1 MQARHAVS
9 LPLHMNQENNHHPVH
24 PTPLH
29 RGRGWGWVH
38 FFHNLKIA
46 FRNLLKYK
54 FQTLV
59 SVSALAVG
67 MVTLAATHFVL
78 KHMGPPSISKEEYYD
93 RCYVAYFPCNSYRI
107 PVENDTSAQE
117 FIYLPVEKVSPEMHD
132 ALFSGGPLPGVE
144 RVIRNAFMGGI
155 TMGSSMTF
163 NLADGT
169 QRAGAHYYYIKQAED
184 LNFWGIR
191 SAITGE
197 KIPVLNDK
205 EAVICHTLAQTIFD
219 KDNPIGCTVGLTHNG
234 EWKEFTIRD
243 VYSTD
248 CIADGVETGIYVHAD
263 GMTDDYLRNYCLVL
277 QEGQDP
283 KEVEAE
289 LTRRLKHFDGIS
301 ARLTPLSVN
310 NAEKTRSLLIT
321 RTIVYL
327 ISSLILAAALIGFLK
342 MQLQLFRMRQ
352 REVALRRVHG
362 ATSRSIFRLFACE
375 TILTFV
381 LAGIVAFIL
390 AILLID
396 FANTSL
402 TPYINDSGWHIDGVY
417 ESVAVIL
424 GATLLLSL
432 VVVWF
437 TVRTMMR
444 QRQSM
449 AMQLHRSRGHALRNT
464 MLGIQI
470 AICILFVG
478 GSLAL
483 THFSELALKGFNV
496 PENDDF
502 YKKCIMVRP
511 YDIEDSPKIMEYL
524 HTEAKDI
531 ECFIP
536 IRNSYFRIKEI
547 LEDPKAKE
555 ELGYLWIRQY
565 NVSDSTLLNFW
576 NRSIRWILPPKERTD
591 CLLLSDSL
599 YAKMEHYG
607 LTASGVLQP
616 EEGLPYRIGGTF
628 ATLPYMDNN
637 RLSNTCQ
644 VMYIRNWSQESV
656 SEIIVQPKKGA
667 YERVFAN
674 LKDEMHRIN
683 PKPLDPRVVNLRET
697 LDPEIRLFELM
708 QRASWILS
716 GVCLVICLM
725 GIWSTIA
732 LDTRSR
738 QKEVAL
744 RKIHGA
750 KRKDIAL
757 LFGRLYLWL
766 IGIATLV
773 SAPLIIL
780 FNTLLKDWANSGM
793 ASSIAEQLSPIL
805 PILASLALTVLIIAL
820 IVGHH
825 IQQVIKQHPADI
837 IAKE

>member
-1 MQARHAVS
+1 M
-9 LPLHMNQENNHHPVH
+9 
-24 PTPLH
+24 
-29 RGRGWGWVH
+29 
-38 FFHNLKIA
+38 
-46 FRNLLKYK
+46 
-54 FQTLV
+54 
-59 SVSALAVG
+59 
-67 MVTLAATHFVL
+67 
-78 KHMGPPSISKEEYYD
+78 
-93 RCYVAYFPCNSYRI
+93 
-107 PVENDTSAQE
+107 
-117 FIYLPVEKVSPEMHD
+117 
-132 ALFSGGPLPGVE
+132 
-144 RVIRNAFMGGI
+144 
-155 TMGSSMTF
+155 
-163 NLADGT
+163 
-169 QRAGAHYYYIKQAED
+169 
-184 LNFWGIR
+184 
-191 SAITGE
+191 
-197 KIPVLNDK
+197 
-205 EAVICHTLAQTIFD
+205 
-219 KDNPIGCTVGLTHNG
+219 
-234 EWKEFTIRD
+234 
-243 VYSTD
+243 
-248 CIADGVETGIYVHAD
+248 
-263 GMTDDYLRNYCLVL
+263 L

-289 LTRRLKHFDGIS
+289 FTRRLKHFDGIS

-310 NAEKTRSLLIT
+310 NAEQTRSLLIT

-396 FANTSL
+396 FANSSL
-402 TPYINDSGWHIDGVY
+402 TLYFNELGWHIDGVY

-424 GATLLLSL
+424 CAVALLSL
-432 VVVWF
+432 FIVWL

-502 YKKCIMVRP
+502 YKECIMVRP
-511 YDIEDSPKIMEYL
+511 YDIEDSPKILEYL
-524 HTEAKDI
+524 RTEAKDI

-555 ELGYLWIRQY
+555 ELEYLWIRQY
-565 NVSDSTLLNFW
+565 DVSDSTLLNFW
-576 NRSIRWILPPKERTD
+576 NRSIHWILPPKEREN
-591 CLLLSDSL
+591 CILMSDSL
-599 YAKMEHYG
+599 YTKMDRYG
-607 LTASGVLQP
+607 LTASGVIQP

-628 ATLPYMDNN
+628 ATLPYMNNN

-697 LDPEIRLFELM
+697 LDSEIRIFEVM

-744 RKIHGA
+744 RKVHGA
-750 KRKDIAL
+750 KRGDIIL

-766 IGIATLV
+766 IGIATMV
-773 SAPLIIL
+773 SAPLIVL
-780 FNTLLKDWANSGM
+780 FNTLLKDWARNGFINGM
-793 ASSIAEQLSPIL
+793 AERLSPTL
-805 PILASLALTVLIIAL
+805 PILGALIITALIILL
-820 IVGHH
+820 IVGYHLH
-825 IQQVIKQHPADI
+825 QVLQVKPAEM

>member
-1 MQARHAVS
+1 
-9 LPLHMNQENNHHPVH
+9 
-24 PTPLH
+24 
-29 RGRGWGWVH
+29 
-38 FFHNLKIA
+38 
-46 FRNLLKYK
+46 
-54 FQTLV
+54 
-59 SVSALAVG
+59 

-117 FIYLPVEKVSPEMHD
+117 FIFLPVEKVSPEMHD

-205 EAVICHTLAQTIFD
+205 EMVICHTLAQTIFD

-310 NAEKTRSLLIT
+310 NAEQTRSLLIT

-390 AILLID
+390 ATLLID
-396 FANTSL
+396 FTNTTL
-402 TPYINDSGWHIDGVY
+402 TPYLNELGWKVDGIY

-424 GATLLLSL
+424 CAVALLSL
-432 VVVWF
+432 FIVWL

-502 YKKCIMVRP
+502 YKECIMVRP
-511 YDIEDSPKIMEYL
+511 YLIEDSPKIMEYL
-524 HTEAKDI
+524 RTEAKDI

-576 NRSIRWILPPKERTD
+576 NRSIHWILPPKEREN
-591 CLLLSDSL
+591 CILMSDSL
-599 YAKMEHYG
+599 Y
-607 LTASGVLQP
+607 T
-616 EEGLPYRIGGTF
+616 
-628 ATLPYMDNN
+628 
-637 RLSNTCQ
+637 
-644 VMYIRNWSQESV
+644 
-656 SEIIVQPKKGA
+656 
-667 YERVFAN
+667 
-674 LKDEMHRIN
+674 
-683 PKPLDPRVVNLRET
+683 
-697 LDPEIRLFELM
+697 
-708 QRASWILS
+708 
-716 GVCLVICLM
+716 
-725 GIWSTIA
+725 
-732 LDTRSR
+732 
-738 QKEVAL
+738 
-744 RKIHGA
+744 
-750 KRKDIAL
+750 
-757 LFGRLYLWL
+757 
-766 IGIATLV
+766 
-773 SAPLIIL
+773 
-780 FNTLLKDWANSGM
+780 
-793 ASSIAEQLSPIL
+793 
-805 PILASLALTVLIIAL
+805 
-820 IVGHH
+820 
-825 IQQVIKQHPADI
+825 
-837 IAKE
+837 

>member
-1 MQARHAVS
+1 M
-9 LPLHMNQENNHHPVH
+9 
-24 PTPLH
+24 T
-29 RGRGWGWVH
+29 
-38 FFHNLKIA
+38 HNLKIA
-46 FRNLLKYK
+46 YRNLMKYK

-59 SVSALAVG
+59 SVLALAVG
-67 MVTLAATHFVL
+67 MVTLAATHFVM

-93 RCYVAYFPCNSYRI
+93 RCYVADFPCKSYRI

-117 FIYLPVEKVSPEMHD
+117 FIYLPVEKVTPEMHD

-144 RVIRNAFMGGI
+144 RVIRNAFIGGI

-169 QRAGAHYYYIKQAED
+169 QRAGTHYYHIKQAED

-219 KDNPIGCTVGLTHNG
+219 KDNPIGCTVGLTNNG

-248 CIADGVETGIYVHAD
+248 CIADGATTGIYVHAD

-310 NAEKTRSLLIT
+310 NAEQTRSLLIT

-375 TILTFV
+375 TLLTFL
-381 LAGIVAFIL
+381 LAGIVAGIL
-390 AILLID
+390 SVLLID
-396 FANTSL
+396 FANASL
-402 TPYINDSGWHIDGVY
+402 TPYLMEFGWHIEGVY
-417 ESVAVIL
+417 QSVAVIL
-424 GATLLLSL
+424 A
-432 VVVWF
+432 VVVLISFMVLWL
-437 TVRTMMR
+437 TVRTMVR

-449 AMQLHRSRGHALRNT
+449 TVQLQRSRGHALRNT

-478 GSLAL
+478 GSIAL
-483 THFSELALKGFNV
+483 THFSELALKEMNV

-502 YKKCIMVRP
+502 YKECIIIRP
-511 YDIEDSPKIMEYL
+511 YLSEDASQILEYL
-524 HTEAKDI
+524 RTEAKDI

-536 IRNSYFRIKEI
+536 IKNSYFRSKEI
-547 LEDPKAKE
+547 LEHPVAKE

-576 NRSIRWILPPKERTD
+576 NRSIHWILPPKEREN
-591 CLLLSDSL
+591 CILMSDSL
-599 YAKMEHYG
+599 YTKMDRYG
-607 LTASGVLQP
+607 LTASGVIQP
-616 EEGLPYRIGGTF
+616 EGGLPYRIGGTF
-628 ATLPYMDNN
+628 ATLPYMNN
-637 RLSNTCQ
+637 KRLSNTCQ
-644 VMYIRNWSQESV
+644 VVYIESCSDENV
-656 SEIIVQPKKGA
+656 IDIIVQPKKGA
-667 YERVFAN
+667 YTRVFAD
-674 LKDEMHRIN
+674 LTEAMHRIN

-697 LDPEIRLFELM
+697 LDPEIRLFEVM

-750 KRKDIAL
+750 KRGDIAL

-766 IGIATLV
+766 IGIATIV
-773 SAPLIIL
+773 STPLIVL
-780 FNTLLKDWANSGM
+780 FNTLLKDWANSSM

-805 PILASLALTVLIIAL
+805 PILASLALTALIIIL
-820 IVGHH
+820 IVGYHLH
-825 IQQVIKQHPADI
+825 QVLRVKPAEM

>member
-1 MQARHAVS
+1 MSH
-9 LPLHMNQENNHHPVH
+9 HYNNLSQSSVHH
-24 PTPLH
+24 TPLPCGGV
-29 RGRGWGWVH
+29 RGRVRWV
-38 FFHNLKIA
+38 FLSHNLKIA
-46 FRNLLKYK
+46 YRNLMKYK

-59 SVSALAVG
+59 SVLALAVG

-78 KHMGPPSISKEEYYD
+78 KHMGAPSISKEEYYD
-93 RCYVAYFPCNSYRI
+93 RCYVADFPNESYK
-107 PVENDTSAQE
+107 
-117 FIYLPVEKVSPEMHD
+117 LPVDKEDGTQEWVTIPTERVTPEMHD

-144 RVIRNAFMGGI
+144 KVIRNAFMGGI
-155 TMGSSMTF
+155 TMGSGMTF
-163 NLADGT
+163 NLADST
-169 QRAGAHYYYIKQAED
+169 QRAGAYNYYIKQAED

-205 EAVICHTLAQTIFD
+205 EMVICHTLAQTIFD

-248 CIADGVETGIYVHAD
+248 CIADGVKTGIYVHAD

-310 NAEKTRSLLIT
+310 NAEQTRSLLIT

-375 TILTFV
+375 TLFTFV
-381 LAGIVAFIL
+381 FTGIVAGIL
-390 AILLID
+390 ATLLID

-402 TPYINDSGWHIDGVY
+402 TLYLNEWGWHIDGVY

-502 YKKCIMVRP
+502 YKECIMVRP
-511 YDIEDSPKIMEYL
+511 YLIEDSPKIMEYL
-524 HTEAKDI
+524 RTEAKDI

-576 NRSIRWILPPKERTD
+576 NRSIHWVLPPKEREN
-591 CLLLSDSL
+591 CILMSDSL
-599 YAKMEHYG
+599 YTKMDRYG
-607 LTASGVLQP
+607 LTASGVIQP

-628 ATLPYMDNN
+628 ATLPYMDNK

-656 SEIIVQPKKGA
+656 TEIIVQPKKGA

-697 LDPEIRLFELM
+697 LDPEIRLFEVM

-744 RKIHGA
+744 RKVHGA

-780 FNTLLKDWANSGM
+780 FNTLLKDWANSSM
-793 ASSIAEQLSPIL
+793 ASSIAEQLSPTL
-805 PILASLALTVLIIAL
+805 PILGALLLTALIIIL
-820 IVGHH
+820 IVGYHLH
-825 IQQVIKQHPADI
+825 QVLQVKPAEM

>member
-1 MQARHAVS
+1 M
-9 LPLHMNQENNHHPVH
+9 L
-24 PTPLH
+24 
-29 RGRGWGWVH
+29 
-38 FFHNLKIA
+38 FHNLKISL
-46 FRNLLKYK
+46 RNLLKYK

-59 SVSALAVG
+59 SVLALAVG

-93 RCYVAYFPCNSYRI
+93 RCYVADFPNESYK
-107 PVENDTSAQE
+107 
-117 FIYLPVEKVSPEMHD
+117 LPVDKEDGTQEWVTIPTERVTPEMHD

-144 RVIRNAFMGGI
+144 KVIRNAFMGGI
-155 TMGSSMTF
+155 TMGSGMTF
-163 NLADGT
+163 NLADST
-169 QRAGAHYYYIKQAED
+169 QRAGAYNYYIKQAED

-191 SAITGE
+191 SAITGK

-205 EAVICHTLAQTIFD
+205 EAVISKMHAQTIFG
-219 KDNPIGCTVGLTHNG
+219 KENPIGCTVGLNLNG
-234 EWKEFTIRD
+234 SNWTEFTIRD
-243 VYSTD
+243 VYATD
-248 CIADGVETGIYVHAD
+248 YIADGVTTGIYVYAD
-263 GMTDDYLRNYCLVL
+263 GVTDDYLRNYCLVL

-289 LTRRLKHFDGIS
+289 MTRRLKHFDGIS
-301 ARLTPLSVN
+301 ARLKPLSVN
-310 NAEKTRSLLIT
+310 DAEHVKSLLIV

-375 TILTFV
+375 TLLTFL
-381 LAGIVAFIL
+381 LAGMVACIL
-390 AILLID
+390 SVLLID
-396 FANTSL
+396 FANASL
-402 TPYINDSGWHIDGVY
+402 TPYLMEFGWHIEGVY

-424 GATLLLSL
+424 AL
-432 VVVWF
+432 VVLISFMVLWL
-437 TVRTMMR
+437 TVRSMVH

-449 AMQLHRSRGHALRNT
+449 TVQLQRSRGHALRNT

-478 GSLAL
+478 GSIAL
-483 THFSELALKGFNV
+483 THFSELALKEMNV

-502 YKKCIMVRP
+502 YKECILVRP
-511 YDIEDSPKIMEYL
+511 YVTNEDAPKILEYL
-524 HTEAKDI
+524 RTEAKDI

-536 IRNSYFRIKEI
+536 INMSLFRSKEI
-547 LEDPKAKE
+547 LEHPVAKE
-555 ELGYLWIRQY
+555 ELGYLWIRLY

-576 NRSIRWILPPKERTD
+576 NRSIRWILPPKEREN
-591 CLLLSDSL
+591 CILMSDSL
-599 YAKMEHYG
+599 YTKMDRYG
-607 LTASGVLQP
+607 LTASGVIQP

-628 ATLPYMDNN
+628 ATLPYMDNK

-697 LDPEIRLFELM
+697 LDPEIRLFEVM

-744 RKIHGA
+744 RKVHGA
-750 KRKDIAL
+750 KRGDIAL

-780 FNTLLKDWANSGM
+780 FNTLLKDWANSSM

-805 PILASLALTVLIIAL
+805 PILASLALTVLIIIL

>member
-1 MQARHAVS
+1 MS
-9 LPLHMNQENNHHPVH
+9 NNNKDTKSTIHS
-24 PTPLH
+24 TPSPC
-29 RGRGWGWVH
+29 GRVWGGV
-38 FFHNLKIA
+38 FIHNLKISL
-46 FRNLLKYK
+46 RNLLKYK

-93 RCYVAYFPCNSYRI
+93 RCYVADFPNE
-107 PVENDTSAQE
+107 PHKLDSAQVW
-117 FIYLPVEKVSPEMHD
+117 FTTSNGRVTPEMHD
-132 ALFSGGPLPGVE
+132 ALFSGGALPGVE
-144 RVIRNAFMGGI
+144 KVIRNAFMGGI

-169 QRAGAHYYYIKQAED
+169 QRAGAYTYYIKQAED

-191 SAITGE
+191 SALTGE

-205 EAVICHTLAQTIFD
+205 EMVICHTLAQAIFD
-219 KDNPIGCTVGLTHNG
+219 KENPIGCTVGLINNG

-248 CIADGVETGIYVHAD
+248 CIADGVRNECYVHAD

-289 LTRRLKHFDGIS
+289 MTRRLEHIDGIS

-310 NAEKTRSLLIT
+310 DAEQYSHLFLV

-381 LAGIVAFIL
+381 LAGIVAYIL
-390 AILLID
+390 TTLLIN
-396 FANTSL
+396 FANASL
-402 TPYINDSGWHIDGVY
+402 TPYLNEWGWHIDGVY

-424 GATLLLSL
+424 GATVLLSL
-432 VVVWF
+432 VMVWF

-483 THFSELALKGFNV
+483 THFSELCLKEWNV

-502 YKKCIMVRP
+502 YKECIMVRP
-511 YDIEDSPKIMEYL
+511 YLREDSPKIMEYL
-524 HTEAKDI
+524 RTEAKDI

-576 NRSIRWILPPKERTD
+576 NRSIRWILAPKERTD
-591 CLLLSDSL
+591 CILLSEPL

-607 LTASGVLQP
+607 LTANGVIQP

-628 ATLPYMDNN
+628 ATLPYMYNKH
-637 RLSNTCQ
+637 LYNTCQ
-644 VMYIRNWSQESV
+644 VVYIRNWSQENV

-667 YERVFAN
+667 YERVFAD
-674 LKDEMHRIN
+674 LKDEIYRIN
-683 PKPLDPRVVNLRET
+683 PKPLEPRVVNLRESLSLT
-697 LDPEIRLFELM
+697 IRLYEVM

-738 QKEVAL
+738 QKEVAV
-744 RKIHGA
+744 RKVHGA
-750 KRKDIAL
+750 KRKDIVL

-766 IGIATLV
+766 IGIATIV
-773 SAPLIIL
+773 SSPLIIL
-780 FNTLLKDWANSGM
+780 FNTLLKDGANSSIS
-793 ASSIAEQLSPIL
+793 SSIAEQLSPIL
-805 PILASLALTVLIIAL
+805 PILASIGITSLVIAL

-825 IQQVIKQHPADI
+825 ILQVIKQNPADI

>member
-1 MQARHAVS
+1 M
-9 LPLHMNQENNHHPVH
+9 PNNISTNHPPVH
-24 PTPLH
+24 HTPLPCGGV
-29 RGRGWGWVH
+29 RGRVRWV
-38 FFHNLKIA
+38 FLSHNLKIA

-59 SVSALAVG
+59 SVMALAVG
-67 MVTLAATHFVL
+67 MVTLAAAHFVL

-93 RCYVAYFPCNSYRI
+93 RCYVADFPCKSYRI

-117 FIYLPVEKVSPEMHD
+117 LIYLPVEKVSPEMHD

-205 EAVICHTLAQTIFD
+205 EMVICHTLAQTIFD

-234 EWKEFTIRD
+234 EWKEFIIRD

-310 NAEKTRSLLIT
+310 NAEQTRSLLIT

-402 TPYINDSGWHIDGVY
+402 TPYLNDLGWHIDGVY

-478 GSLAL
+478 GSIAL

-502 YKKCIMVRP
+502 YKECIMVRP
-511 YDIEDSPKIMEYL
+511 YLIEDSPKIMEYL
-524 HTEAKDI
+524 RTEAKDI

-536 IRNSYFRIKEI
+536 IRNNYFRIKEI

-555 ELGYLWIRQY
+555 ELEYLWIRQY

-576 NRSIRWILPPKERTD
+576 NRSIHWILPPKEREN
-591 CLLLSDSL
+591 CILMSDSL
-599 YAKMEHYG
+599 YTKMDRYG
-607 LTASGVLQP
+607 LTASGVIQP

-697 LDPEIRLFELM
+697 LDPEIRLFEVM

-744 RKIHGA
+744 RKVHGA

-780 FNTLLKDWANSGM
+780 FNTLLKDWANSSM

-805 PILASLALTVLIIAL
+805 PILASLALTALIIIL
-820 IVGHH
+820 IVGYHLH
-825 IQQVIKQHPADI
+825 QVLQVKPAEM